1 MEQEAVSLSDQAVS
15 ALHQSIASAKP
26 VARIKDPGAPQVVAE
41 ATAVRVRPRSVIHV
55 ATLAEGR
62 DIETEADA
70 RAFVARVEEQII
82 SALNT
87 GARVEIR

>member
-1 MEQEAVSLSDQAVS
+1 M
-15 ALHQSIASAKP
+15 
-26 VARIKDPGAPQVVAE
+26 
-41 ATAVRVRPRSVIHV
+41 IHV

-70 RAFVARVEEQII
+70 RAFVARVQEQII